1 MSAPVFSQDGLTIR
15 VQYQSRRRYEKTDSL
30 CVRGYEIPRP
40 HGGNGEKGVKSKL
53 TKKYKNE
60 KPSFLSM
67 TVFQRISRRA
77 ITRLEIFCVKKHK
90 FLKPAQRPARST
102 SPSTYKR
109 TGKVIKCK

>member
-1 MSAPVFSQDGLTIR
+1 LTIR

-60 KPSFLSM
+60 KPSFLSFLSM
-67 TVFQRISRRA
+67 TVCQKKNRQACNDSNNASGDFLLKNRFCHFTNFSWQTSVKSDK
-77 ITRLEIFCVKKHK
+77 ITVSQIF
-90 FLKPAQRPARST
+90 FSLQ
-102 SPSTYKR
+102 
-109 TGKVIKCK
+109 

>member
-60 KPSFLSM
+60 KPSFLSFLSM
-67 TVFQRISRRA
+67 TVYQ
-77 ITRLEIFCVKKHK
+77 KKE
-90 FLKPAQRPARST
+90 
-102 SPSTYKR
+102 SP
-109 TGKVIKCK
+109 GV

>member
-60 KPSFLSM
+60 KPSFLSFLSM
-67 TVFQRISRRA
+67 TVCQKKNRQACNNASGDFLRKKTDS
-77 ITRLEIFCVKKHK
+77 IFSPIFHG
-90 FLKPAQRPARST
+90 KPP
-102 SPSTYKR
+102 
-109 TGKVIKCK
+109 

>member
-1 MSAPVFSQDGLTIR
+1 LTIR

-60 KPSFLSM
+60 KTVIFVIFVNDSLS
-67 TVFQRISRRA
+67 
-77 ITRLEIFCVKKHK
+77 KKE
-90 FLKPAQRPARST
+90 
-102 SPSTYKR
+102 SP
-109 TGKVIKCK
+109 GV